1 VTAGLGLWLLPQPL
15 EPMPGNPGVMGGVL
29 GISVAEVF
37 LHRPQIS
44 ALIGQVVAAGVAEH
58 VRPDPGDGSLLVRY
72 KGRDQISGSCK
83 LAPTFW

>member
-1 VTAGLGLWLLPQPL
+1 MTAGLGLRLLPQPL

-58 VRPDPGDGSLLVRY
+58 VRPDPGDGSFLVRY
-72 KGRDQISGSCK
+72 KGRDQISGSRK